1 METWHVNEQKVFFCL
16 HHMRPLSTFHF
27 MSNDNSNER
36 INDDVRQR
44 PLIVIP
50 PSFFLFHY
58 HSNGNDVSA
67 QFFPHLSKNS
77 SSDDDNDD
85 KMSR

>member
-1 METWHVNEQKVFFCL
+1 
-16 HHMRPLSTFHF
+16 

-50 PSFFLFHY
+50 PSVSLSFHY

-67 QFFPHLSKNS
+67 QFLPHLSEYS
-77 SSDDDNDD
+77 SSDDDDNDD